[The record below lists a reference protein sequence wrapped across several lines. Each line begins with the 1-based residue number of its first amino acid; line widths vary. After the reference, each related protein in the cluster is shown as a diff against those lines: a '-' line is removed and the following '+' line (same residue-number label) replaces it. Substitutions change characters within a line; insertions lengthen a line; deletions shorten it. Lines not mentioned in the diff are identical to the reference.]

1 VAGCCRSRAAGDD
14 RGLHRATI
22 CYQGE
27 ADKMKLDISVE
38 RSVAGCDSK
47 DYDLFCINI
56 ELTRKE
62 LLDLSCQDDGSWKSI
77 TDIFD
82 ALIQKE
88 RR

>member
-1 VAGCCRSRAAGDD
+1 
-14 RGLHRATI
+14 
-22 CYQGE
+22 
-27 ADKMKLDISVE
+27 MKLDISVE